1 MDKEAIK
8 VLKKDYN
15 FLLKRY
21 YNGCKY
27 LENNRE
33 EIDKWMPEL
42 GNIMKSM
49 DVLLDEIMKY
59 EEIKEEQIL
68 KGF

>member
-1 MDKEAIK
+1 MDKKAIK
-8 VLKKDYN
+8 VLKEDYN

-27 LENNRE
+27 LEKNRK

-42 GNIMKSM
+42 SNILKSM
-49 DVLLDEIMKY
+49 DVLLDEIMKH
-59 EEIKEEQIL
+59 ETIKEEQIL